1 MPCYLKKTHQ
11 LAGNEKAYLLEC
23 DSTQDKVNLLSQL
36 TLHDAQQPEVRRLA
50 ELVTM
55 RAKTPDE
62 GAELLHA
69 LVRDGVTFAPEQI
82 ETFSPTLWTLKTK
95 RGDCDDSARALAA
108 LLLSIGYRVRFVTQ
122 GRPATHIVVQVKTEQ
137 GWQFAET
144 TLPARFGETPQDALR
159 RTGAQNRH
167 DI

>member
-55 RAKTPDE
+55 RAETPDE

-69 LVRDGVTFAPEQI
+69 APSSCTHLCAMASRLRQ
-82 ETFSPTLWTLKTK
+82 SRSKH
-95 RGDCDDSARALAA
+95 SA
-108 LLLSIGYRVRFVTQ
+108 Q
-122 GRPATHIVVQVKTEQ
+122 
-137 GWQFAET
+137 
-144 TLPARFGETPQDALR
+144 RFGR
-159 RTGAQNRH
+159 
-167 DI
+167 

>member
-23 DSTQDKVNLLSQL
+23 ESTKDKVELLSKL
-36 TLHDAQQPEVRRLA
+36 TRHDAQQPEVRRLA
-50 ELVTM
+50 ELVAM
-55 RAKTPDE
+55 QAATPDK

-82 ETFSPTLWTLKTK
+82 ETFSPTLWTLRTK

-122 GRPATHIVVQVKTEQ
+122 GQPATHIVVQVHTEK

-144 TLPARFGETPQDALR
+144 TLAARFGETPQAALK
-159 RTGAQNRH
+159 RTGQGNRY